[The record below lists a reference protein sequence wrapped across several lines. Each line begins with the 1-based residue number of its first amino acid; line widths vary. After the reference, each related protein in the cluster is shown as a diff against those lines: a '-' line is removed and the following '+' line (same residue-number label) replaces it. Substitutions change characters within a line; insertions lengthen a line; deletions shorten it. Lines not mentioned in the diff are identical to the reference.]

1 MEPSGDLSVDLGDW
15 SVRTFRSG
23 GLALDGGAMFGSVP
37 RPMWERLVPPDAHH
51 RIPLALR
58 LLVLENRAE
67 NRLVLVDGGMGDK
80 EDEAF
85 RERFAVEGPPLRAA
99 LTEAGIDPEAITDV
113 IVTHLHFDHVGGLTR
128 KEGDGKVVPTLPN
141 ARHFLQLRNREN
153 CLAPNP
159 RERASYLRDN
169 IDPLSEIDLE
179 LIDGDEEILP
189 GVRVE
194 RSDGHTFGMQT
205 VRVEGGGKVLRY
217 LADLAPTHHHIR
229 LPFTMGYDMCAQTVM
244 EEKGRMIAAAR
255 EEEATLVFEHDPVVV
270 AATLVEERGRVVAR
284 PL

>member
-80 EDEAF
+80 EYEAF

-113 IVTHLHFDHVGGLTR
+113 IVTHLHFDHVGGLV
-128 KEGDGKVVPTLPN
+128 ELPN
-141 ARHFLQLRNREN
+141 ARILVQAKEWASRTDVRMVESG
-153 CLAPNP
+153 AYNP
-159 RERASYLRDN
+159 SD
-169 IDPLSEIDLE
+169 IDLGHDVTQV
-179 LIDGDEEILP
+179 DGDHDVFGDGTL
-189 GVRVE
+189 VCLLT
-194 RSDGHTFGMQT
+194 DGHTAGHQS
-205 VRVEGGGKVLRY
+205 VRVRTEAGTFVICGDCCYLRRM
-217 LADLAPTHHHIR
+217 LTDRH
-229 LPFTMGYDMCAQTVM
+229 LPPFGVDRSRQLQSIH
-244 EEKGRMIAAAR
+244 RMAR
-255 EEEATLVFEHDPVVV
+255 EQRAGAKLIFGHDPDQWMSI
-270 AATLVEERGRVVAR
+270 TEHGLSDRV
-284 PL
+284 